1 MSVMTPYH
9 SELRVRRDGFAQL
22 LRAEWTKFRTVRGW
36 LIGMA
41 VAMLLIVGLG
51 ALTGANSECGIQLG
65 PNSPSTGLPG
75 AAHRAGRGVGDRQ
88 LLLRPPA
95 AGRERQHHCPG
106 HVADRPVLHPAA
118 GSRPTRTRR
127 RA

>member
-9 SELRVRRDGFAQL
+9 SEMRVRRDGFAQL

-51 ALTGANSECGIQLG
+51 ALTGANSECGIQMG
-65 PNSPSTGLPG
+65 PTAPAWPARRHPPG
-75 AAHRAGRGVGDRQ
+75 RAG
-88 LLLRPPA
+88 
-95 AGRERQHHCPG
+95 AG
-106 HVADRPVLHPAA
+106 
-118 GSRPTRTRR
+118 
-127 RA
+127 

>member
-1 MSVMTPYH
+1 MTTLTPYR
-9 SELRVRRDGFAQL
+9 SEMRVRRDGFTQL

-65 PNSPSTGLPG
+65 PNSPRLACPAPPTG
-75 AAHRAGRGVGDRQ
+75 
-88 LLLRPPA
+88 
-95 AGRERQHHCPG
+95 
-106 HVADRPVLHPAA
+106 
-118 GSRPTRTRR
+118 
-127 RA
+127 